1 MKKTI
6 DMKDMRHLNLFE
18 KITRIR
24 TRHCFEYN
32 DYIMFCV
39 PKFKLSQALG
49 KENSNIRR
57 ISEILKKKIR
67 VVPCPRSEEDAKRF
81 IESIISPA
89 TFKEFKINENEII
102 ISSGGVQNKATLLGR
117 NKRRYLEM
125 RKIVNNFFDKE
136 YKVL

>member
-24 TRHCFEYN
+24 TRYCFEYN

-39 PKFKLSQALG
+39 PRFKLSQALG
-49 KENSNIRR
+49 KDNSNIKR

-67 VVPCPRSEEDAKRF
+67 IVSCPKSEEDAKRF
-81 IESIISPA
+81 VESIISPA
-89 TFKEFKINENEII
+89 TFKDFKIEENEIV

-125 RKIVNNFFDKE
+125 RKIINNFFDKE
-136 YKVL
+136 YRIL